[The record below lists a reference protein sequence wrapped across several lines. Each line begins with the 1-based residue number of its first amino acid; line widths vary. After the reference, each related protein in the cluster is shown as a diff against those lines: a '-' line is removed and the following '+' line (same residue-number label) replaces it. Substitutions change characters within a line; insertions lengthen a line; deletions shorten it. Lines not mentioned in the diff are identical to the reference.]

1 MIVAIYFQKNACKS
15 KDSLWPWIR
24 IKVVDVSMYAIHL
37 FNKFVKCIANK
48 SVSEFFMSMF
58 IKWKSDSLLFQ
69 PKFGRKWSEVAIM
82 TVYEQFTLF
91 WSTYVW
97 KEDCYHEQ
105 GNVWLSSLINTKIV
119 PENKNQPFT
128 WAKRILMMLR

>member
-1 MIVAIYFQKNACKS
+1 MSVAIYFQKMHAKS
-15 KDSLWPWIR
+15 KDSLWPWIG
-24 IKVVDVSMYAIHL
+24 IEVVDVSIYVINL
-37 FNKFVKCIANK
+37 LNILQIK
-48 SVSEFFMSMF
+48 SVSELFMSMF
-58 IKWKSDSLLFQ
+58 VKWKSDSLLFQ

-97 KEDCYHEQ
+97 KDDCYHEQ